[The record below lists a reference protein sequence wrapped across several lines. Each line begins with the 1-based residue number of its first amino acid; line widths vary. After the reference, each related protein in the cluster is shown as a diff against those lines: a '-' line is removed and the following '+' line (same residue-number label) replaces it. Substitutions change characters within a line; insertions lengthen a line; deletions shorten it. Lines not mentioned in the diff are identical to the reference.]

1 MKKLSIIIILAI
13 MTLSVANG
21 QFTKLGGGATYGTG
35 FHVNNETGFYADLHQ
50 SPHFGIFLTGIYELS
65 LPIHIAPSFA
75 YFIPR
80 TNESTAAATNAGST
94 KVSAMMFDING
105 HYVFNS
111 LNRFEFYGLAG
122 LNITFTKIKWIGT
135 TSSGSD
141 NAIGLNLGAGS
152 YIKLSPKYD
161 LSVEAKYIVSKYDQ
175 LMINVGFLVNIYWI
189 KQNEKSGL

>member
-1 MKKLSIIIILAI
+1 MKKISIIAVVAI
-13 MTLSVANG
+13 MSLTVAKG
-21 QFTKLGGGATYGTG
+21 QFTKLGGGMNYGTG
-35 FHVNNETGFYADLHQ
+35 FKVNNETGILADLHQ

-65 LPIHIAPSFA
+65 LPIHIAPSFT

-80 TNESTAAATNAGST
+80 TNNSTTAATNAEST

-122 LNITFTKIKWIGT
+122 LDITFTKIKWIGT

-141 NAIGLNLGAGS
+141 NAIGLNLGAGT
-152 YIKLSPKYD
+152 YIKLSPRYD
-161 LSVEAKYIVSKYDQ
+161 LSVEAKYILSKYDQ
-175 LMINVGFLVNIYWI
+175 FMINAGFLVNIYWI
-189 KQNEKSGL
+189 RQNKKSGL